1 MSAGIA
7 TPAPPA
13 IRGINGDVR
22 EPSYIIWLRHGHPR
36 RLCASLAQAGVI
48 DVAVHT
54 PDPCRDDPEPFDTPL
69 SGPPRDITKCGIRS

>member
-1 MSAGIA
+1 MSAGTA

-48 DVAVHT
+48 DVAVHH
-54 PDPCRDDPEPFDTPL
+54 
-69 SGPPRDITKCGIRS
+69 S